1 MRRPKALNIGIGE
14 MKSASTK
21 CLSCGRGMT
30 VNEHGFL
37 DCASC
42 RASTL
47 SPGLTAAKAA
57 SPSKTR
63 ASKDAAHNVWNVL
76 KLFWPDLI
84 ALLAIAL
91 CTILLGEMLLDMIRR
106 HL

>member
-1 MRRPKALNIGIGE
+1 LRRSKALNIGIGE
-14 MKSASTK
+14 MKSANTK

-63 ASKDAAHNVWNVL
+63 VSKDAAQNAWNAV
-76 KLFWPDLI
+76 KIFWPDMI
-84 ALLAIAL
+84 ALFAIAL